1 MDSSNPAERQGDVTP
16 PANHVQGSRGP
27 APRDDASLGVWLA
40 SNALTIILTVTVILW
55 LSWKFGPSQVANAAL
70 AAVALGFVVF
80 VHELGHF
87 FVAKWCD
94 VHVEVFSIGF
104 GPALPGCSFQ
114 WGETFYKLALF
125 PLGGYVKMVGEGT
138 ESEEDDHD
146 PRSFKNKT
154 VGQRMAIISAGVV
167 LNVVLAA
174 ICFVIVYMGHGI
186 ERPAAIIGGVD
197 ARSPAWQ
204 KGVPS
209 GSVIHQIG
217 SVRDPFFDDVM
228 PEVTNSTE
236 GQQIPLVYE
245 TPDEPGKLHRT
256 LIEPRKEKSDPRPL
270 IGITMIDQP
279 RLIPKKGSRASLP
292 PVWLGSAAANAEPP
306 FEFGDVIIGMTDP
319 NKPDQVTLLPPDP
332 RHPDDPRQAD
342 VLEMRRRLDLLAGK
356 EITLLVR
363 RDKKDAGPDESPVA
377 IKVPPSYHYTLGL
390 RMRMGQV
397 TSIRENSPAAQA
409 GVQARNVQTGDA
421 SGDIIKE
428 VEVTNADGTKT
439 RWVSARSKDVPAGIV
454 EKDLDPMR
462 LPSELQQWA
471 NSKPTDRKVRLKVLR
486 QVGHAERQE
495 VNLAL
500 DWDDRWKHDRATPLT
515 RNSPLPINELGLAY
529 RVETMVDAV
538 QPDSP
543 AAKAGLQK
551 GDFIKAIR
559 FYRLGGDSKEA
570 PTPDTWNDIQG
581 DQWAQPA
588 SLLADN
594 YDVKKVDL
602 RVERD
607 GGPFETEIT
616 AVPDPTWPLS
626 DRGLILTNELRL
638 HKADSPKEALAIGFH
653 RTTSTIKQI
662 YLQLRSLLTGRVSV
676 EMLGGP
682 IQIAKTSYLFATAG
696 YWDLLYFM
704 ALISVNLAVIN
715 FLPIPVLDGGHMVFL
730 IYEKLRGRPASEQ
743 VRAIVTYA
751 GLMLIVSL
759 MVFVTYLDVKR
770 W

>member
-1 MDSSNPAERQGDVTP
+1 MASSNPAERKGDLTP
-16 PANHVQGSRGP
+16 PTNSEGHRGP
-27 APRDDASLGVWLA
+27 LAPEDSSLGVWLA
-40 SNALTIILTVTVILW
+40 SNAMTLIIAVGLIGW
-55 LSWKFGPSQVANAAL
+55 LSWRMGPAQVVNIAL

-80 VHELGHF
+80 IHELGHF
-87 FVAKWCD
+87 LVAKWCD

-114 WGETFYKLALF
+114 RGETTYKLALF

-138 ESEEDDHD
+138 ETEEDDAD

-154 VGQRMAIISAGVV
+154 VGQRMAIISAGVI
-167 LNVVLAA
+167 LNIVLAA
-174 ICFVIVYMGHGI
+174 VCFVVVYMGHGI

-209 GSVIHQIG
+209 GSVIRQIG
-217 SVRDPFFDDVM
+217 SVRDPFYDDVM

-236 GQQIPLVYE
+236 GQQILLVYE
-245 TPDEPGKLHRT
+245 APGEPDKPYRT
-256 LIEPRKEKSDPRPL
+256 MIEPRKEKSDSRPL
-270 IGITMIDQP
+270 IGIVMIDQP
-279 RLIPKKGSRASLP
+279 RLIPKKGGRVSNLP
-292 PVWLGSAAANAEPP
+292 PVWLGSAAAQAEPP
-306 FEFGDVIIGMTDP
+306 FEYGDVIVGMTDP
-319 NKPDQVTLLPPDP
+319 AKPDQVTLLPPDP
-332 RHPDDPRQAD
+332 RHPDDPSQVD
-342 VLEMRRRLDLLAGK
+342 ILEMRRRLDDLAGK
-356 EITLLVR
+356 EITFLVK
-363 RDKKDAGPDESPVA
+363 RDKKDASPDEMPIS
-377 IKVPPSYHYTLGL
+377 IKVPPAYHFTLGL

-397 TSIRENSPAAQA
+397 TSIREDSPAARA
-409 GVQARNVQTGDA
+409 GVQARNVMSGEA
-421 SGDIIKE
+421 NGDIIKE

-471 NSKPTDRKVRLKVLR
+471 SGQPKDRTVRLKVLR
-486 QVGHAERQE
+486 KVGHAERQE
-495 VNLAL
+495 VALSL
-500 DWDDRWKHDRATPLT
+500 DWDDRWRHDRATPLT
-515 RNSPLPINELGLAY
+515 RSSPLPINELGLAY
-529 RVETMVDAV
+529 RVETVIDAV

-543 AAKAGLQK
+543 AAKAGLRK
-551 GDFIKAIR
+551 GDFIKGIR
-559 FYRLGGDSKEA
+559 FYKLTNPKEEPVA
-570 PTPDTWNDIQG
+570 DAWNEIQG

-588 SLLADN
+588 TLLSEN

-602 RVERD
+602 KVERD
-607 GGPFETEIT
+607 NETFEVDVT

-626 DRGLILTNELRL
+626 DRGLILANEVRL
-638 HKADSPKEALAIGFH
+638 HKADNAKEALTIGAH
-653 RTTSTIKQI
+653 RTVNTIKQI
-662 YLQLRSLLTGRVSV
+662 YLQLRALLTGRVSV

-682 IQIAKTSYLFATAG
+682 IQIAKTSYLVASMG
-696 YWDLLYFM
+696 YWELLNWM

-730 IYEKLRGRPASEQ
+730 IYEGLRGRPASEP

-759 MVFVTYLDVKR
+759 MAFVTILDVKR